1 MALGLFRGSF
11 DIDAVDAIIPSQ
23 ALKESSESL
32 ATSTFLPNYAYAK
45 GKRRFKDDDSISIK
59 SIGSQL
65 SNLDEFGYDND
76 GAMSNESYGL
86 LDSESAEEI
95 MARKV
100 KGICILPLPRFSNTK
115 MLILVM
121 FAVPTAKSALRHLH
135 QWSLVEFDASA
146 TKYRM
151 HNLVQLFAENEAN
164 QMGEINS
171 DELECSPSSLTTG
184 TSSMAIPLGK
194 ALLVAWKRRFVR
206 HCCVIVATASHAYR
220 FEGALALFDK
230 E

>member
-23 ALKESSESL
+23 ALEESSESL
-32 ATSTFLPNYAYAK
+32 ATSTFLPNYAFAK

-59 SIGSQL
+59 RIGSQL

-100 KGICILPLPRFSNTK
+100 KGICIFPLPRFSNTK

-135 QWSLVEFDASA
+135 QGRWS
-146 TKYRM
+146 
-151 HNLVQLFAENEAN
+151 
-164 QMGEINS
+164 
-171 DELECSPSSLTTG
+171 
-184 TSSMAIPLGK
+184 SSMRQQQNTECIILCNFSPKMKPIKWGISIRTNSSV
-194 ALLVAWKRRFVR
+194 LLPR
-206 HCCVIVATASHAYR
+206 
-220 FEGALALFDK
+220 
-230 E
+230 